1 MSHIVN
7 ISEAATIGI
16 HVVVLIARSKNN
28 NMNVKKLSELT
39 GASKN
44 HIAKVMQ
51 RLVKDN
57 FVKSTR
63 GPAGGFVLN
72 MAPEDISLLKIY
84 ESIEGELSLSK
95 CPFDQQIC
103 PFEECLMGGIVHK
116 VTEELR
122 EYFENKTVKE
132 LM

>member
-7 ISEAATIGI
+7 ISEAASIGI
-16 HVVVLIARSKNN
+16 HVIVLIARSKNN
-28 NMNVKKLSELT
+28 NMNVKNLSELT

-51 RLVKDN
+51 RMVKDN

-72 MAPEDISLLKIY
+72 KPPQEISLLNVY
-84 ESIEGELSLSK
+84 ESLEGEMAISK
-95 CPFDQQIC
+95 CPFDHHIC
-103 PFEECLMGGIVHK
+103 AFEECMMGGIIHK
-116 VTEELR
+116 VTDELR
-122 EYFENKTVKE
+122 EYFKNKKISD

>member
-1 MSHIVN
+1 MSHIVS
-7 ISEAATIGI
+7 ISEAASIGI
-16 HVVVLIARSKNN
+16 HVIVLIARSKNN

-51 RLVKDN
+51 RMVKDN

-63 GPAGGFVLN
+63 GPAGGFILN
-72 MAPEDISLLKIY
+72 KSPQDISLLNVY
-84 ESIEGELSLSK
+84 ESLEGEMAISK
-95 CPFDQQIC
+95 CPFDHQIC
-103 PFEECLMGGIVHK
+103 PFDECMMGGIIHK
-116 VTEELR
+116 VTDELH
-122 EYFENKTVKE
+122 EYFRNKKISD

>member
-7 ISEAATIGI
+7 ISEAASIGI
-16 HVVVLIARSKNN
+16 HVIVLIARSKQD

-51 RLVKDN
+51 RMVKHN

-63 GPAGGFVLN
+63 GPSGGFILN
-72 MAPEDISLLKIY
+72 KPPEDITLLNVY
-84 ESIEGELSLSK
+84 EAIEGEMAIAE
-95 CPFDQQIC
+95 CPFGKQKC
-103 PFEECLMGGIVHK
+103 PFEECMMCGIIHR
-116 VTEELR
+116 VTSELR
-122 EYFENKTVKE
+122 EYFNNKKISTFI
-132 LM
+132 